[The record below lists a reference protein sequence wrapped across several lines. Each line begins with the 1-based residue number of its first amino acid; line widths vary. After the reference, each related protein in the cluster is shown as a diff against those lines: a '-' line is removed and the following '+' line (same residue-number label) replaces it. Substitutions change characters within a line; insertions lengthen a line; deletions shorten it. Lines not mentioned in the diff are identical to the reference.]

1 MVIKLKSVLFPC
13 FKAMLFCEC
22 SLQLCSLGV
31 DENGHK
37 QFGFSRNNSL
47 AKATAINNYFSSMPV
62 LVDVAID
69 SWIE

>member
-31 DENGHK
+31 DESGHK
-37 QFGFSRNNSL
+37 QFGFSRTIVWL
-47 AKATAINNYFSSMPV
+47 KPLQLIIIFHPC
-62 LVDVAID
+62 L
-69 SWIE
+69 SWWTLQLIAV